1 MEISELKKIIEAIL
15 FTSHNPV
22 LLDEIAKVAPDA
34 GAKEI
39 KRALEELQDDFNSHS
54 RGTYIK
60 AVAGGFQMCTR
71 PELSGWIKKFHQV
84 ERKEKLSRAALE
96 TLAIIAYKQPV
107 IRSEIEAIRGVG
119 VDYIMK
125 KLLEIELIRV
135 MGRKKTVGAP
145 IIYGTTD
152 KFLAYFGL
160 SSLGDLP
167 RVSDLDVMI
176 EEAAEKL
183 QEGEMNEDKRSTDTD

>member
-1 MEISELKKIIEAIL
+1 MEVKELKRIIEAIL

-22 LLDEIAKVAPDA
+22 LIEEIRNVVPEVDPRNIKDAVA
-34 GAKEI
+34 
-39 KRALEELQDDFNSHS
+39 ELQSELDSAG
-54 RGTYIK
+54 RGVCVN
-60 AVAGGFQMCTR
+60 AVAGGYQMCTK

-125 KLLEIELIRV
+125 KLLENELIRV
-135 MGRKKTVGAP
+135 MGRKKSVGAP
-145 IIYGTTD
+145 LIYGTTD
-152 KFLAYFGL
+152 KFLSYFGL
-160 SSLGDLP
+160 GSLAELP
-167 RVSDLDVMI
+167 GVEELEVAV
-176 EEAAEKL
+176 EAAGAEAPGEEK
-183 QEGEMNEDKRSTDTD
+183 EDEN

>member
-1 MEISELKKIIEAIL
+1 MENGELKRIIEAIL

-22 LLDEIAKVAPDA
+22 LIEEIRNVAPEVKPQD
-34 GAKEI
+34 I
-39 KRALEELQDDFNSHS
+39 KRALEELQDELNNDA
-54 RGTYIK
+54 RGVCVN
-60 AVAGGFQMCTR
+60 AVAGGFQMCTK
-71 PELSGWIKKFHQV
+71 PGLSGWIKKFHQV

-125 KLLEIELIRV
+125 KLLENELVRV

-145 IIYGTTD
+145 LIYGTTD
-152 KFLAYFGL
+152 KFLSYFGL
-160 SSLGDLP
+160 SSLAELP
-167 RVSDLDVMI
+167 KVEELEASG
-176 EEAAEKL
+176 EAAGGKAPER
-183 QEGEMNEDKRSTDTD
+183 EINEDEN

>member
-1 MEISELKKIIEAIL
+1 MENGELKRIIEAIL

-22 LLDEIAKVAPDA
+22 LIEEIRNVAPEVKPQD
-34 GAKEI
+34 I
-39 KRALEELQDDFNSHS
+39 KRALEELQDELNSDA
-54 RGTYIK
+54 RGVCVS
-60 AVAGGFQMCTR
+60 AVAGGFQMCTK
-71 PELSGWIKKFHQV
+71 PGLSGWIKKFHQV

-125 KLLEIELIRV
+125 KLLENELVRV

-145 IIYGTTD
+145 LIYGTTD
-152 KFLAYFGL
+152 KFLSYFGL
-160 SSLGDLP
+160 SSLAELP
-167 RVSDLDVMI
+167 KVEEL
-176 EEAAEKL
+176 EPAGEAAGGSASEREINE
-183 QEGEMNEDKRSTDTD
+183 EGN

>member
-1 MEISELKKIIEAIL
+1 MDISELKPIIESIL

-22 LLDEIAKVAPDA
+22 LIEEIRNVVPDV
-34 GAKEI
+34 KPSDI
-39 KRALEELQDDFNSHS
+39 KRALEELADELGSSD
-54 RGTYIK
+54 RGVCIN

-71 PELSGWIKKFHQV
+71 PGLAGWIKKFHQV

-119 VDYIMK
+119 VDYIMR
-125 KLLEIELIRV
+125 KLMENELVRV

-145 IIYGTTD
+145 LIYGTTD
-152 KFLAYFGL
+152 KFLSYFGL
-160 SSLGDLP
+160 SSLAELP
-167 RVSDLDVMI
+167 RV
-176 EEAAEKL
+176 EELERGGGAPVEKAPV
-183 QEGEMNEDKRSTDTD
+183 EEDKDES

>member
-1 MEISELKKIIEAIL
+1 MDMSELKKIIEAIL

-22 LLDEIAKVAPDA
+22 LIEEIRNVVPDV
-34 GAKEI
+34 KPSTI
-39 KRALEELQDDFNSHS
+39 KLALEELSGELDDSG
-54 RGTYIK
+54 RGLCVN

-71 PELSGWIKKFHQV
+71 PELAGWIKKFHQV

-119 VDYIMK
+119 VDYIMR
-125 KLLEIELIRV
+125 KLMENELVRV

-145 IIYGTTD
+145 LIYGTTD
-152 KFLAYFGL
+152 KFLSYFGL
-160 SSLGDLP
+160 SSLAELPKVEELEGGEP
-167 RVSDLDVMI
+167 RVENPPVG
-176 EEAAEKL
+176 EEK
-183 QEGEMNEDKRSTDTD
+183 DDS

>member
-1 MEISELKKIIEAIL
+1 MENEELKRVIEAIL

-22 LLDEIAKVAPDA
+22 LIEEIRNVVPKVNPRNIKDA
-34 GAKEI
+34 VA
-39 KRALEELQDDFNSHS
+39 ELQGELDSAG
-54 RGTYIK
+54 RGVCVN
-60 AVAGGFQMCTR
+60 AVAGGYQMCTK

-119 VDYIMK
+119 VDYIIK
-125 KLLEIELIRV
+125 KLLENELIRV

-145 IIYGTTD
+145 LIYGTTD
-152 KFLAYFGL
+152 KFLSYFGL
-160 SSLGDLP
+160 GSLAELP
-167 RVSDLDVMI
+167 GVEEFEVVV
-176 EEAAEKL
+176 EAAGGGAS
-183 QEGEMNEDKRSTDTD
+183 GEEHEDEN

>member
-1 MEISELKKIIEAIL
+1 MEIEEIKPIIEAIL

-22 LLDEIAKVAPDA
+22 LIDEIRKVVPGVKPSDIKLALT
-34 GAKEI
+34 EI
-39 KRALEELQDDFNSHS
+39 QDDLRNSS
-54 RGTYIK
+54 RSIQVN

-71 PELSGWIKKFHQV
+71 PELAEWIKKFHQV

-125 KLLEIELIRV
+125 KLLETDLIRV

-145 IIYGTTD
+145 LIYGTAD
-152 KFLAYFGL
+152 KFLSYFGL
-160 SSLGDLP
+160 SSLQELPKVEDLEVLGAVHATESP
-167 RVSDLDVMI
+167 
-176 EEAAEKL
+176 EAKDE
-183 QEGEMNEDKRSTDTD
+183 NR